1 MSKKLKFFLSF
12 LTLLLVFVGTT
23 LFFIS
28 TKINPILIKEK
39 IIETVQKSLPGSR
52 LEIQELDYSISSAV
66 KLSLKNIKLSEEK
79 SKNQLLNLSD
89 VSIKIPILA
98 IISSGGT
105 IDIQAT
111 NPTVFLNKNKKK
123 NNWEN
128 ILPKID
134 GETKNLSRKHKTKL
148 EIPKFLNKSKI
159 NITVKKLLLKVN
171 IDKKIKSEIKVSKV
185 KIKNIKLKG
194 STAFEISSA
203 INLNLDE
210 KKELNSMVKVIGTIK
225 LMKFFEKGHI
235 ESSLAIEVSKT
246 SISSVPHKIPNI
258 RGTLKLSGEL
268 KKIKIENNFSL
279 ENLAS
284 WKSDILLE
292 DRNILISEIGAVF
305 TPGNLKGYLDE
316 NLLDKIK
323 ALSFG
328 TSKLVLNG
336 RMLLKQKPLRIIPD
350 LDFKSSQSIQMDLAD
365 FGTISTDFNGT
376 LKDNEFNFSTNS
388 TVFGGNILTS
398 VKTKMD
404 LNNSIIGISTL
415 KPIDMTVT
423 LSDFKVNKYKVQD
436 VLYNNSNNAVESEVT
451 QDTNVAIPIELPH
464 INLNVTGNRIMVANE
479 NLSFSADLHLKKNF
493 VKSDN
498 LIFRFGRG
506 KSRITLNSTILSTD
520 EFKAS
525 FTTLLKNFDV
535 TSFNAF
541 FPPYIKDIKGKFNG
555 KLSGELSSTGK
566 LINYKGKINIT
577 GKNGEL
583 KNLNLARAIGPMLG
597 EIQILKG
604 KIPDTYNYS
613 DVFDSLSTKIS
624 FSNKEIKIRKFK
636 LVGNKKTS
644 EVISRG
650 TISMVDNK
658 SWISGQLYVKEFG
671 LQKLTGKKYL
681 LYLLSGV
688 GFGLK
693 PDLKYLTDQNLKSI
707 YEGQVSKRKKKIQS
721 QISKGKK
728 EFGNKLKNEN
738 KKN

>member
-12 LTLLLVFVGTT
+12 LTFLLVFIGTT

-28 TKINPILIKEK
+28 TKINPTLIKEK
-39 IIETVQKSLPGSR
+39 IIETVQKSLPGSI
-52 LEIQELDYSISSAV
+52 LEIQELDYTISSAI
-66 KLSLKNIKLSEEK
+66 KFSLKNIMLSEEK
-79 SKNQLLNLSD
+79 SKKQLLNLSD
-89 VSIKIPILA
+89 VSVKIPILA
-98 IISSGGT
+98 IITSGGT
-105 IDIQAT
+105 VDIQAT
-111 NPTVFLNKNKKK
+111 NPTVFLSKNKKTF
-123 NNWEN
+123 NWKK
-128 ILPKID
+128 ILPKVK
-134 GETKNLSRKHKTKL
+134 GGAKKFGRKHKTKL
-148 EIPKFLNKSKI
+148 EIPKFLSKSKI

-210 KKELNSMVKVIGTIK
+210 KTELNSMVKVIGTIK

-235 ESSLAIEVSKT
+235 ESSLAIDVSKT

-268 KKIKIENNFSL
+268 KKIKIENTFSF

-292 DRNILISEIGAVF
+292 ERNILISEIETVF
-305 TPGNLKGYLDE
+305 TPGNLKGYLGD
-316 NLLDKIK
+316 NLLDQIK
-323 ALSFG
+323 SFSFG

-336 RMLLKQKPLRIIPD
+336 SVLLKQKPLRIIPD
-350 LDFKSSQSIQMDLAD
+350 LDFKSSESILMDLAD
-365 FGTISTDFNGT
+365 FGTTSTGFNGT
-376 LKDNEFNFSTNS
+376 LRGQEFNLSTNS
-388 TVFGGNILTS
+388 TLFGGNILSS
-398 VKTKMD
+398 VKTKID
-404 LNNSIIGISTL
+404 LNKPIIGVSSL

-423 LSDFKVNKYKVQD
+423 ISDFKVNKYKVQGA
-436 VLYNNSNNAVESEVT
+436 LYNNSKNTEESGVI
-451 QDTNVAIPIELPH
+451 QDTNMPIPIELPH

-479 NLSFSADLHLKKNF
+479 TLSFSADLHLKKNF

-506 KSRITLNSTILSTD
+506 KSSITLNSTILSTD
-520 EFKAS
+520 EFKAN

-535 TSFNAF
+535 TGFNAF

-555 KLSGELSSTGK
+555 KLSGELNSTGK
-566 LINYKGKINIT
+566 LINYNGKINIT

-583 KNLNLARAIGPMLG
+583 KNLNFARAIGPILG
-597 EIQILKG
+597 DIQILKG
-604 KIPDTYNYS
+604 KIPDSYNYS
-613 DVFDSLSTKIS
+613 DGFDSLSAKMS
-624 FSNKEIKIRKFK
+624 FSNKEIKIKKFK

-650 TISMVDNK
+650 TISLVDNK
-658 SWISGQLYVKEFG
+658 SWVSGQLYVKEFG

-681 LYLLSGV
+681 LFLLSGV
-688 GFGLK
+688 GFGLQ
-693 PDLKYLTDQNLKSI
+693 PDLKYLTDKNLKSI
-707 YEGQVSKRKKKIQS
+707 YEHQVLKQKKKIQS
-721 QISKGKK
+721 K
-728 EFGNKLKNEN
+728 
-738 KKN
+738 